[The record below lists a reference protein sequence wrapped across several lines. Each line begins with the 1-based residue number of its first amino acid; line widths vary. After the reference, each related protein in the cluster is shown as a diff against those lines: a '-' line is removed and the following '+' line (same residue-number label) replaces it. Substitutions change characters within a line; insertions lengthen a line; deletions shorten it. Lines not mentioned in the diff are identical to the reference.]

1 MSCIKPGHELAE
13 MVNPNKLGKNMKIYR
28 HKIYVALGLL
38 LASITGCAGALP
50 SQTAAL
56 VETQPNPQTHKA
68 VHAQQRVETPKVLQ
82 TCAVMPKGQLEENR
96 GCYASYFFGMDVG
109 INVTGNAN
117 PNIQVAFNAIVPDGS
132 VAPAVSPSGNQV
144 SFNNGQVAFNAGIG
158 NTSLG
163 SGIFQVVQVA
173 GNNNLVVANM
183 NVNINIANATSLI
196 PKTNALSF
204 TSLR

>member
-1 MSCIKPGHELAE
+1 
-13 MVNPNKLGKNMKIYR
+13 MKIYR
-28 HKIYVALGLL
+28 YKICVALGLF
-38 LASITGCAGALP
+38 LASMTGCAGSLP
-50 SQTAAL
+50 SQSAAL
-56 VETQPNPQTHKA
+56 VENQPIPQTRTG
-68 VHAQQRVETPKVLQ
+68 VSEPQRIETPEILE
-82 TCAVMPKGQLEENR
+82 TCAAMSKGQLEENR

-117 PNIQVAFNAIVPDGS
+117 PNIHVAFNAIVPDGS

>member
-1 MSCIKPGHELAE
+1 
-13 MVNPNKLGKNMKIYR
+13 MKTYR
-28 HKIYVALGLL
+28 QKVFVALGLV
-38 LASITGCAGALP
+38 LASITGCAGTLP
-50 SQTAAL
+50 SQSAAL
-56 VETQPNPQTHKA
+56 VEPQPISQTYKG
-68 VHAQQRVETPKVLQ
+68 VSEPQRVETPEILQ
-82 TCAVMPKGQLEENR
+82 TCAAMPSGDLQEYR
-96 GCYASYFFGMDVG
+96 GCFASYFFGMDVG
-109 INVTGNAN
+109 INVTGNSTPGISVRFHAM
-117 PNIQVAFNAIVPDGS
+117 VPDGS
-132 VAPAVSPSGNQV
+132 PAPVPSPSGNQV

-204 TSLR
+204 TGLR